1 MELHSILRSLWESG
15 LQSKEEVREII
26 TEIEK
31 KDNTKIKDI
40 DAVFR

>member
-1 MELHSILRSLWESG
+1 

-26 TEIEK
+26 AAIEK

>member
-1 MELHSILRSLWESG
+1 

-31 KDNTKIKDI
+31 KDNTRIQDV